1 MKKLIFALFIVSSFY
16 SNAQGVHGGFSSG
29 SQLLKIEAGYSL
41 NENIHVGG
49 YYSLGMDLNAIP
61 LPSSY
66 GVYGRYSFE
75 KSDLFSNDWIQ
86 VTARPYVGASVGQIH
101 TNEIVSSTTTLSFPF
116 SSSTSKVTPAKTEM
130 GYLASAGIEL
140 LYGSNST
147 WGTFFEIGVGKA
159 PNYFKAITSTLNSLD
174 SNSTPDGTGTFSFNV
189 GFRFY
194 LQ

>member
-16 SNAQGVHGGFSSG
+16 SNAQGVHGGFSGG

-174 SNSTPDGTGTFSFNV
+174 SNSTPDGTGTFSFNA

>member
-16 SNAQGVHGGFSSG
+16 SNAQGVHGGFSGG

-75 KSDLFSNDWIQ
+75 KSDLFSND
-86 VTARPYVGASVGQIH
+86 S
-101 TNEIVSSTTTLSFPF
+101 
-116 SSSTSKVTPAKTEM
+116 
-130 GYLASAGIEL
+130 
-140 LYGSNST
+140 
-147 WGTFFEIGVGKA
+147 TFFWCSKHVPHCVEDLMIHCT
-159 PNYFKAITSTLNSLD
+159 YFCIL
-174 SNSTPDGTGTFSFNV
+174 V
-189 GFRFY
+189 
-194 LQ
+194 